1 MVSSSGCLHGEW
13 EVGVV
18 LHWCQVLSLCSPSPL
33 SEAELLFPQVVSVGR
48 YCLDLFCTLSNVTE
62 TVYSN
67 YSFYSLGVLPL
78 QGRAWVLQGKKI
90 KKMHLMFSVKEWY
103 KCTGRKEQVNRYVQ
117 WTSLLCEFLQ
127 TLKYQVFK
135 VAFYQENIVSMSI
148 SGFLT
153 FHENPDLPWAAEL
166 PQILLSRCGIRDLF
180 VRKSTDM
187 QRLLRESLR
196 QSASV
201 KNALFSSSGLE
212 RLWIMIFQD

>member
-1 MVSSSGCLHGEW
+1 M
-13 EVGVV
+13 
-18 LHWCQVLSLCSPSPL
+18 LSLCSPSPL
-33 SEAELLFPQVVSVGR
+33 REAELLFPQVVSVGR

-117 WTSLLCEFLQ
+117 WTSLVCEFLQ

-135 VAFYQENIVSMSI
+135 VFFYQENIVSMSI

-166 PQILLSRCGIRDLF
+166 PQILLSRCDIRDLLIS
-180 VRKSTDM
+180 KSTDM
-187 QRLLRESLR
+187 QRLLCESLR
-196 QSASV
+196 QRVPVWRTLCSV
-201 KNALFSSSGLE
+201 VVDLNAYILLFSKINVSLVFNCAS
-212 RLWIMIFQD
+212 